1 MKNETTNKEL
11 VAAGHELAK
20 ALGSASPLLDMA
32 KLVSDLSTRLDCAI
46 ARGDALAAKVAKL
59 EWDGVFIPKDL
70 DIALTVMGVSL
81 PVSKEEFNL
90 SIERWIQRLVDRV
103 IRIGP
108 ELDAERNNLRAEGVE
123 MFLSSLNG
131 ATELWHPDAALEGF
145 ANQLRAGKDGGE

>member
-20 ALGSASPLLDMA
+20 ALGSASPLLDTA

-103 IRIGP
+103 TRIGP

-131 ATELWHPDAALEGF
+131 ATELWHPDAALEAF